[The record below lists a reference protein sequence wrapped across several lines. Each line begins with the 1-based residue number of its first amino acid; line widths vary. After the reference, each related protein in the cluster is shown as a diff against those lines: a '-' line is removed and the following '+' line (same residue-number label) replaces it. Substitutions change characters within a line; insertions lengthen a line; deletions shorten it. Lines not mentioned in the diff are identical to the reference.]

1 MKKIYV
7 LAGVVLFF
15 VFVLMVWVFFFDF
28 FDFASTLG
36 DKSSDIALDEKS
48 KFIGTWETTYI
59 EDDERF
65 VGFNGIYIFNTGQ
78 TGTIG
83 GLLCTWKI
91 IDNKL
96 IIYYYEGVATLTYD
110 YEFSNDGNLL
120 ILTDINGS
128 INFYR
133 VTIEE

>member
-1 MKKIYV
+1 MKKIYI

-15 VFVLMVWVFFFDF
+15 VFVIMVWIFFFDF

-59 EDDERF
+59 EGDERF
-65 VGFNGIYIFNTGQ
+65 VGYNGIYIFSTDQ

-83 GLLCTWKI
+83 GLVCTWEI

-96 IIYYYEGVATLTYD
+96 IIQYYGGIATLTYD
-110 YEFSNDGNLL
+110 YEFSNDGDLL
-120 ILTDINGS
+120 VLTNTEGTL
-128 INFYR
+128 NFR
-133 VTIEE
+133 LQNPI

>member
-15 VFVLMVWVFFFDF
+15 VFVIMVWVFFFDF

-59 EDDERF
+59 EGDERF
-65 VGFNGIYIFNTGQ
+65 VGFNGIYIFNTDQ

-83 GLLCTWKI
+83 GLICTWDI

-96 IIYYYEGVATLTYD
+96 IIHYYEGIATLTYD
-110 YEFSNDGNLL
+110 YEFSNDGDLL
-120 ILTDINGS
+120 ILTNTEGS
-128 INFYR
+128 LNFR
-133 VTIEE
+133 LQNPT

>member
-1 MKKIYV
+1 MKKIYI

-15 VFVLMVWVFFFDF
+15 VFVIMVWIFFFDF

-65 VGFNGIYIFNTGQ
+65 VGYNGIYIFNTDQ

-83 GLLCTWKI
+83 GLICTWDI

-96 IIYYYEGVATLTYD
+96 IIHYYEGIATLTYD

-120 ILTDINGS
+120 ILTNTEGTL
-128 INFYR
+128 NFR
-133 VTIEE
+133 LQNPE